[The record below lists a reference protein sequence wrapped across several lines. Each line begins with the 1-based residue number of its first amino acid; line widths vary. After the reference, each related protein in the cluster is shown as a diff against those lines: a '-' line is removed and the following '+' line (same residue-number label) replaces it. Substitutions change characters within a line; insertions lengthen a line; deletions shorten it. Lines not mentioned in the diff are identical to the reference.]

1 MPFPREREKEIV
13 STLSAQRPGKAAG
26 EDAEVAALGEPGL
39 KVFLGGVVAARAV
52 GQLHGLFA

>member
-1 MPFPREREKEIV
+1 V